1 MYTGGCL
8 HCTFDKSALFQ
19 QIKTKCW
26 YNNPGRNW
34 RVKPVPKGRVAV
46 WEKAQNGH
54 AVRSSEIC
62 PGAGDT
68 AAIWA
73 EPTATVSISVQ
84 RKPAVW
90 TGGGQV
96 CPEEGVCFFLWCV
109 CVERDGSILLLIW
122 SCMCHFLSCVFICD
136 PHPTSVLLSTLR
148 LLCLVTSTL
157 LTSHTG
163 LQTFLQFGNFPYL
176 RGGLLKSKAKGKDEK
191 MR

>member
-34 RVKPVPKGRVAV
+34 RVKPVPKRESCSVG
-46 WEKAQNGH
+46 K
-54 AVRSSEIC
+54 SSEWSCCEVIWNMPRSRGHGYDLSGAHRNSQHLSAKEAGC
-62 PGAGDT
+62 LDRGRPGL
-68 AAIWA
+68 
-73 EPTATVSISVQ
+73 P
-84 RKPAVW
+84 RRRRL
-90 TGGGQV
+90 
-96 CPEEGVCFFLWCV
+96 FFLWCV

-122 SCMCHFLSCVFICD
+122 SCMCHFLSCVFIRD